1 MQAKKLY
8 TSPELEQK
16 LAERA
21 KKRLQAQLDAEW
33 VSIAEFGMMFGWSAV
48 LAVLNDEV
56 SADLMDTLLTAG
68 RKVQKKN
75 MIQNANAVLIGVSS
89 ANQKDPSQAFNY
101 SIKEILKELE

>member
-1 MQAKKLY
+1 MQTKKLY

-33 VSIAEFGMMFGWSAV
+33 VSIAEFGMMFGWEAC
-48 LAVLNDEV
+48 LAVLNDEI

-75 MIQNANAVLIGVSS
+75 MIQNANAVLIGTSS
-89 ANQKDPSQAFNY
+89 ANQKDPSQAFNS